1 MALETGFGVHF
12 DAEYESLPE
21 PIKMLY
27 TPKDYAWMQPEQR
40 ARLVEAEC
48 LPEVAED

>member
-1 MALETGFGVHF
+1 MALESGFGAHF
-12 DAEYESLPE
+12 DAEYERLPE

-27 TPKDYAWMQPEQR
+27 TPRDYAWMQPEQR
-40 ARLVEAEC
+40 TRIVEAEC